1 MKPLEGV
8 RILDM
13 TRVLA
18 GPYCTALL
26 ADLGA
31 EIIKLEPLHGDDY
44 RHIGPFFDGE
54 SALFSLNNRGK
65 KSIALNLKEERG
77 LQIAL
82 EIADQVDVIVENFRP
97 GVAARIGLGPDT
109 LRERNPGLVYCSI
122 SGFGQTG
129 PMKDQPAYDLVVQAM
144 SGLMAATGE
153 EGGQPLKTGESIADL
168 TGGLFGSWGILAALV
183 HKGRTGVGATLD
195 VSMYDALYSMLTTS
209 HALHLY
215 ADKTPQRVG
224 NRHPLSTPFGCYETS
239 DGQVV
244 IAVLNTAQFARFA
257 DLIEHGGI
265 ESDPRFAS
273 DTARTENEAELRTM
287 IENWST
293 NRSTE
298 AAIVDLAGIGV
309 PCAPIWD
316 IVQATNS
323 DHARERGLVRN
334 VTHSKLGESPVVGQP
349 VFFNGQKPGVDRG
362 APSLGAEADE
372 VLSTFT
378 GLTLSEIRELQ
389 DNGILSSGA
398 GR

>member
-44 RHIGPFFDGE
+44 RHIGPFVDGE
-54 SALFSLNNRGK
+54 SALFSLSNRGK
-65 KSIALNLKEERG
+65 KSIALNLKAERG

-82 EIADQVDVIVENFRP
+82 EIADQVDVVVENFRP

-109 LRERNPGLVYCSI
+109 LRERNPRLVYCSI

-183 HKGRTGVGATLD
+183 HKGRTGEGATLD

-244 IAVLNTAQFARFA
+244 IAVLNASQFARFA
-257 DLIEHGGI
+257 DLIGHGGI

-273 DTARTENEAELRTM
+273 DTARTENEAALRAM
-287 IENWST
+287 IENWSL

-298 AAIVDLAGIGV
+298 AAIVDLAGIGI

-316 IVQATNS
+316 IMQATNS

-349 VFFNGQKPGVDRG
+349 VFFNGQKPGADHG
-362 APSLGAEADE
+362 APSLGAEAE
-372 VLSTFT
+372 EILSTFN
-378 GLTLSEIRELQ
+378 GLTSSEIRELCE
-389 DNGILSSGA
+389 NGILSSGA
-398 GR
+398 DR